1 MMKAKI
7 KVQNLKC
14 GGCGNT
20 ITTRLTTLKGIKD
33 IKVDP
38 ETSIVQFNYENEDE
52 LALVEINLIKMGY
65 PPEGVENKI
74 LSKAKSFVSCA
85 TGKFN

>member
-1 MMKAKI
+1 MKTDI
-7 KVQNLKC
+7 TVQNLKC

-20 ITTRLTTLKGIKD
+20 ITTRLAILQGISD

-38 ETSIVQFNYENEDE
+38 ETSIVSFNYETEDD
-52 LALVEINLIKMGY
+52 LALAEINLIKMGY